1 MPNRF
6 FNSRSFTL
14 IEFEVKDSQ
23 LCRKRISG
31 CKAAH
36 GQGKAVCFTLIEL
49 LVVIAI
55 IAILAAMLLP
65 ALSSARSSAKASNC
79 LNNLKGWHTMY
90 QLYCDDN
97 NNYAPYDCATV
108 VKRELGELPG
118 NTSNNYIWTSLL
130 PKLYYQS
137 IGTMTT
143 SSSLECPNYRSGD
156 GGNSRVN
163 NGYSAHHYLFSKVQ
177 SAVYFP
183 TKTPV
188 FIETYR
194 NTCYDYNVATS
205 KSKKFIYPDHAREF
219 GYFSSDKDQRMVFS
233 HNDRNHQVYVDGHA
247 EGRTYQEVPNDISR
261 CCFFYYLDRD
271 Y

>member
-156 GGNSRVN
+156 GQ
-163 NGYSAHHYLFSKVQ
+163 LD
-177 SAVYFP
+177 
-183 TKTPV
+183 
-188 FIETYR
+188 IETL
-194 NTCYDYNVATS
+194 A
-205 KSKKFIYPDHAREF
+205 K
-219 GYFSSDKDQRMVFS
+219 
-233 HNDRNHQVYVDGHA
+233 
-247 EGRTYQEVPNDISR
+247 
-261 CCFFYYLDRD
+261 
-271 Y
+271 

>member
-1 MPNRF
+1 MLNRF
-6 FNSRSFTL
+6 F
-14 IEFEVKDSQ
+14 D
-23 LCRKRISG
+23 RKS
-31 CKAAH
+31 
-36 GQGKAVCFTLIEL
+36 FTLIEL

-65 ALSSARSSAKASNC
+65 ALSSARSSAVASNC
-79 LNNLKGWHTMY
+79 LNNLKSWHTMY
-90 QLYCDDN
+90 RLYCDDN
-97 NNYAPYDCATV
+97 NDYAPYAH
-108 VKRELGELPG
+108 
-118 NTSNNYIWTSLL
+118 TSKVPSGVPEHVNNYVWTSIL

-247 EGRTYQEVPNDISR
+247 EGRTYQEVPNDQSR